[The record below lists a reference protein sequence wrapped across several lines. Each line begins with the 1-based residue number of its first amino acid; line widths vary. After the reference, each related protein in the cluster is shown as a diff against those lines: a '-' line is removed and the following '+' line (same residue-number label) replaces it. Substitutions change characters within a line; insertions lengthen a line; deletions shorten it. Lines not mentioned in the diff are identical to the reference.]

1 MASKEKDGIP
11 VSFVPS
17 YYSSQICPYC
27 GYIEKKNRKT
37 QEELKCVNCGRD
49 YPADLKAA
57 RVLATYLC
65 SAVLRNSLLIQDNT
79 GAYVPKKRI
88 NKENTKQILEKYS
101 RDIVETFRENF
112 PDK

>member
-1 MASKEKDGIP
+1 MKKQWIVGTALLVLMSG
-11 VSFVPS
+11 
-17 YYSSQICPYC
+17 YSWANGEP
-27 GYIEKKNRKT
+27 RKT

-65 SAVLRNSLLIQDNT
+65 SAVLRNSLLTQDNT
-79 GAYVPKKRI
+79 GAYVPKKRM

-101 RDIVETFRENF
+101 RDIVETFRANF